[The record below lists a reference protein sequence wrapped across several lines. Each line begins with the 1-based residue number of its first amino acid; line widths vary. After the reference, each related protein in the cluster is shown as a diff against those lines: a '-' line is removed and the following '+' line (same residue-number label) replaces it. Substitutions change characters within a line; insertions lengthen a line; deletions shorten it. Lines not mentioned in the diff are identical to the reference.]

1 VCDAFAVELNPGDR
15 PPAWLATC
23 DKPVMAIRK
32 NIASEIPTGRTGCDR
47 LQAELAPKFDLAGYF
62 V

>member
-1 VCDAFAVELNPGDR
+1 
-15 PPAWLATC
+15 
-23 DKPVMAIRK
+23 MAIRK